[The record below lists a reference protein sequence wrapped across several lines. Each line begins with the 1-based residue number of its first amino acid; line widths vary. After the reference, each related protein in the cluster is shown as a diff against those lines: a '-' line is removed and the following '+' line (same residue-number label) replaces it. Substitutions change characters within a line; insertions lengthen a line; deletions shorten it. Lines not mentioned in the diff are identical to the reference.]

1 MFLQEFYF
9 QRQFDLLLMRVLSTS
24 QVRENFDQGS
34 THSIEV
40 TQLVTKRRQ
49 QTPNIN
55 ILE

>member
-34 THSIEV
+34 THRLEV